1 MFIMQKEPTWT
12 WPVKVLTPR
21 EDGSFNEA
29 RFNACFRL
37 LPKEEREALGST
49 AEGTDALLRK
59 SVVQLLDLVDEAKAP
74 LPHSPELL
82 DACIGN
88 PWIRMALVRSYVQ
101 ATSGIPIS
109 EAAAGN

>member
-1 MFIMQKEPTWT
+1 MFIMQKVPTWT

-21 EDGSFNEA
+21 EDGTFVEQAFSA
-29 RFNACFRL
+29 RFCL
-37 LPKEEREALGST
+37 LPQADREALGTT
-49 AEGTDALLRK
+49 AAGTDELLRQT
-59 SVVQLLDLVDEAKAP
+59 VVELLGLVDEAKAP
-74 LPHSPELL
+74 LPHSPALL

-88 PWIRMALVRSYVQ
+88 PWIRMALLRSYVQ